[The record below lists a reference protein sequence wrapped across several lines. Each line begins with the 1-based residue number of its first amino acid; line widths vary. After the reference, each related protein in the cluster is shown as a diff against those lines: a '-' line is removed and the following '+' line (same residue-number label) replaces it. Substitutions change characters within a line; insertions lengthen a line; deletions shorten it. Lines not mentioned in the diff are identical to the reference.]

1 MSDLVWQHLNL
12 CPRGDTD
19 DSIVDAALAVRDG
32 TIAWLGAARDLPRE
46 FEAWPREDLGGA
58 WVTPSLVDCHTHLVY
73 GGHRADEFALRLA
86 GASYEEIAQR
96 GGGIVSTVRATRA
109 ADEDALIASAAARL
123 TPLLAEGVGAIE
135 IKSGYGLDL
144 ASERKMLRV
153 ARALGQRYPV
163 SVYTTF
169 LGAHALPP
177 EFAGRPDAYID
188 EVCERMLPALADEGL
203 VDAVDVFC
211 ERIGF
216 SLAQSERV
224 LEAAQRM
231 RLPVKMHAEQ
241 LSLSGGTALAAR
253 YRALSADHLEFLDE
267 AGVQAMK
274 EAGTV
279 AVLLPGAYYFIR
291 ETQLPPIELLR
302 RHGVPIALA
311 TDSNPGTSPATSLL
325 AMLNLGCTLFR
336 LTVPEVLQGVTRHAA
351 RALGRSERHGELA
364 PGRQADFV
372 AWSVSTLAELAY
384 WIGRP
389 LAARVVR
396 SGATVH
402 AAPLAAPAPSAT
414 SVDAR
419 AEPSFERSA
428 K

>member
-1 MSDLVWQHLNL
+1 MSDLVWQQLNL
-12 CPRGDTD
+12 CPGGDPGEAI
-19 DSIVDAALAVRDG
+19 SNAAMAVRDG
-32 TIAWLGAARDLPRE
+32 EIAWLGALRDLPRDLA
-46 FEAWPREDLGGA
+46 AWPREDLGGA
-58 WVTPSLVDCHTHLVY
+58 WVTPSLVDCHTHLVF

-86 GASYEEIAQR
+86 GASYEEIARR
-96 GGGIVSTVRATRA
+96 GGGIVSTVRATRE
-109 ADEDALIASAAARL
+109 ADEDALFAAAAARL
-123 TPLLAEGVGAIE
+123 EPLLCEGVGAIE
-135 IKSGYGLDL
+135 IKSGYGLEL
-144 ASERKMLRV
+144 GAERKMLRV
-153 ARALGQRYPV
+153 ARSLGQRYPV

-177 EFAGRPDAYID
+177 EYAGRADAYID
-188 EVCERMLPALADEGL
+188 EVCERMLPSLADEGL

-216 SLAQSERV
+216 TLAQSERV
-224 LEAAQRM
+224 FEAAAR
-231 RLPVKMHAEQ
+231 RGLPVKMHAEQ
-241 LSLSGGTALAAR
+241 LSLSGGAALSAR

-291 ETQLPPIELLR
+291 ETQLPPIDLLR

-336 LTVPEVLQGVTRHAA
+336 LTVPEALQGVTRHAA
-351 RALGRSERHGELA
+351 RALGRSDRHGELA
-364 PGRQADFV
+364 VGRSADFV
-372 AWSVSTLAELAY
+372 VWSVATLAELAY

-396 SGATVH
+396 AGATVYRASASPWASG
-402 AAPLAAPAPSAT
+402 AARPPACREG
-414 SVDAR
+414 V
-419 AEPSFERSA
+419 
-428 K
+428 

>member
-1 MSDLVWQHLNL
+1 MSDLVWQQLNL
-12 CPRGDTD
+12 CPGGDPGEAI
-19 DSIVDAALAVRDG
+19 SNAAMAVRDG
-32 TIAWLGAARDLPRE
+32 EIAWLGALRDLPRDLA
-46 FEAWPREDLGGA
+46 AWPREDLGGA
-58 WVTPSLVDCHTHLVY
+58 WVTPSLVDCHTHLVF

-86 GASYEEIAQR
+86 GASYEEIARR
-96 GGGIVSTVRATRA
+96 GGGIVSTVRATRE
-109 ADEDALIASAAARL
+109 ADEDALFAAAAARL
-123 TPLLAEGVGAIE
+123 EPLLAEGVGAIE
-135 IKSGYGLDL
+135 IKSGYGLEL
-144 ASERKMLRV
+144 GAERKMLRV
-153 ARALGQRYPV
+153 ARSLGQRYPV

-177 EFAGRPDAYID
+177 EYAGRADAYID
-188 EVCERMLPALADEGL
+188 EVCERMLPSLADEGL

-216 SLAQSERV
+216 TLAQSERV
-224 LEAAQRM
+224 FEAAAR
-231 RLPVKMHAEQ
+231 RGLPVKMHAEQ
-241 LSLSGGTALAAR
+241 LSLSGGAALSAR

-291 ETQLPPIELLR
+291 ETQLPPIDLLR

-336 LTVPEVLQGVTRHAA
+336 LTVPEALQGVTRHAA
-351 RALGRSERHGELA
+351 RALGRSDRHGELA
-364 PGRQADFV
+364 VGRSADFV
-372 AWSVSTLAELAY
+372 VWSVATLAELAY

-396 SGATVH
+396 AGATVYRASASPWASG
-402 AAPLAAPAPSAT
+402 AARPPACREG
-414 SVDAR
+414 V
-419 AEPSFERSA
+419 
-428 K
+428 

>member
-1 MSDLVWQHLNL
+1 MSDLVWQQLNL
-12 CPRGDTD
+12 CPGGDPGEAI
-19 DSIVDAALAVRDG
+19 SNAAMAVRDG
-32 TIAWLGAARDLPRE
+32 EIAWLGALRDLPRDLA
-46 FEAWPREDLGGA
+46 AWPREDLGGA
-58 WVTPSLVDCHTHLVY
+58 WVTPSLVDCHTHLVF

-86 GASYEEIAQR
+86 GASYEEIARR
-96 GGGIVSTVRATRA
+96 GGGIVSTVRATRE
-109 ADEDALIASAAARL
+109 ADEDALFAAAAARL
-123 TPLLAEGVGAIE
+123 EPLLCEGVGAIE
-135 IKSGYGLDL
+135 IKSGYGLEL
-144 ASERKMLRV
+144 GAERKMLRV
-153 ARALGQRYPV
+153 ARSLGQRYPV

-177 EFAGRPDAYID
+177 EYAGRADAYID
-188 EVCERMLPALADEGL
+188 EVCERMLPSLADEGL

-216 SLAQSERV
+216 TLAQSERV
-224 LEAAQRM
+224 FEAAAR
-231 RLPVKMHAEQ
+231 RGLPVKMHAEQ
-241 LSLSGGTALAAR
+241 LSLSGGAALSAR

-291 ETQLPPIELLR
+291 ETQLPPIDLLR

-325 AMLNLGCTLFR
+325 ALLNLGCTLFR
-336 LTVPEVLQGVTRHAA
+336 LTVPEALQGVTRHAA
-351 RALGRSERHGELA
+351 RALGRSDRHGELA
-364 PGRQADFV
+364 VGRSADFV
-372 AWSVSTLAELAY
+372 VWSVATLAELAY

-396 SGATVH
+396 AGATVYRASAPPWASG
-402 AAPLAAPAPSAT
+402 AARPPACREG
-414 SVDAR
+414 V
-419 AEPSFERSA
+419 
-428 K
+428 

>member
-1 MSDLVWQHLNL
+1 MSDLVWQHMNL
-12 CPRGDTD
+12 CPGGDPGTVI
-19 DSIVDAALAVRDG
+19 SDAALAVRDG
-32 TIAWLGAARDLPRE
+32 RIMWLGAASDLPRE
-46 FEAWPREDLGGA
+46 FAAWPREDLGGA
-58 WVTPSLVDCHTHLVY
+58 WVTPNLVDCHTHLVF

-86 GASYEEIAQR
+86 GASYEEIARR
-96 GGGIVSTVRATRA
+96 GGGIVSTVKATRA
-109 ADEDALIASAAARL
+109 ADENALFEAAAARL
-123 TPLLAEGVGAIE
+123 EPLLTEGVGAIE
-135 IKSGYGLDL
+135 IKSGYGLEL
-144 ASERKMLRV
+144 ATERKMLRV
-153 ARALGQRYPV
+153 ARALGRRYPV

-177 EFAGRPDAYID
+177 EYAGRADAYID
-188 EVCERMLPALADEGL
+188 EVCNRMLPALADEGL

-216 SLAQSERV
+216 TLAQSERV
-224 LEAAQRM
+224 FEAAARHG
-231 RLPVKMHAEQ
+231 LSVKMHAEQ
-241 LSLSGGTALAAR
+241 LSLSGGAALSAR

-302 RHGVPIALA
+302 RYEVPIALA
-311 TDSNPGTSPATSLL
+311 TDCNPGTSPAVSLL

-351 RALGRSERHGELA
+351 RALGRSEHHGELA

-372 AWSVSTLAELAY
+372 AWSVTTLAELAY

-396 SGATVH
+396 AGATVYRAGERQWTGH
-402 AAPLAAPAPSAT
+402 AGGQPT
-414 SVDAR
+414 
-419 AEPSFERSA
+419 SFEGA
-428 K
+428 